1 MIEPHPLFYT
11 PNSAFFFIVFRKG
24 TRIQLRFPPVIR
36 CFLARQQQNLCPEMQ
51 SKVKKGI
58 DNAYYMSYSMF
69 RSNIIRHI
77 ILYGQT
83 KCFCREGRRGTPSVT
98 TSGVHGIIIGY
109 RVSGI
114 GYRALASGIG
124 HQAGRKK
131 NQGPVCR
138 RENAELN
145 AGKEKSMIF
154 NTGAALLDAI
164 VLAVVSKEPEGT
176 YGYKITQDVRQVID
190 LSESTLYPVLRRLQ
204 KDDCLEVYD
213 RECAGRNRRYYKVT
227 SSGWAQLWLYEGEWR
242 SYSDKITSL
251 FEGRG

>member
-114 GYRALASGIG
+114 GYWVLGIGLWLQASATRPAGKRTRAL
-124 HQAGRKK
+124 
-131 NQGPVCR
+131 
-138 RENAELN
+138 
-145 AGKEKSMIF
+145 
-154 NTGAALLDAI
+154 
-164 VLAVVSKEPEGT
+164 
-176 YGYKITQDVRQVID
+176 
-190 LSESTLYPVLRRLQ
+190 
-204 KDDCLEVYD
+204 
-213 RECAGRNRRYYKVT
+213 CAGGKMRNLMQERKR
-227 SSGWAQLWLYEGEWR
+227 A
-242 SYSDKITSL
+242 
-251 FEGRG
+251 